1 MNQKWNLQD
10 IRPAEPRTKRT
21 LGTMPPPSP
30 TKPVAET
37 APREPQLERE
47 HIPSIVIEDGTKKG
61 NNRVLF
67 SVIAFVALVGGALGL
82 SMILG
87 KTELTVY
94 PVFKEPN
101 INSEFTAYP
110 DRRPDALSYEIM
122 TIESTAESQVKAS
135 GQVDVE
141 VKTSGLIQI
150 VKTTPGAERII
161 ANTRFRSPDG
171 KIYRIKDAIVVPGAV
186 NDVPGTIQAEVTADE
201 PGDMY
206 NKDTGTRFDVPGFE
220 ESGLTDLYKAVY
232 AENKAP
238 LTGGYK
244 GPQYK
249 IDDAELS
256 TARQALQIKLRDEL
270 LAKIEA
276 EKPNGFIALPGAVA
290 ITYDQ
295 QPTVPYGNDL
305 VTIKERATLQIPIF
319 KNSDLGTF
327 LAKAAVATYNG
338 GSVRIDDPKA
348 LTFEYKTASTSNSV
362 IANEPSLT
370 FNLKGK
376 PKLIWEFDQEAL
388 KKDLAGLPKTAISNI
403 ISSGGNDPKYPGIQ
417 GANISITPFWKQSFP
432 SDPNEITV
440 VEELKVAE

>member
-10 IRPAEPRTKRT
+10 IRPAEPRKQRT
-21 LGTMPPPSP
+21 LGTTPPPSP
-30 TKPVAET
+30 TRPLAEPVQSE
-37 APREPQLERE
+37 PRLERDQV
-47 HIPSIVIEDGTKKG
+47 PSIIIEDGTKKS
-61 NNRVLF
+61 NKRLIVSIIIF
-67 SVIAFVALVGGALGL
+67 IVLVGGALGFSL
-82 SMILG
+82 LLG

-94 PVFKEPN
+94 PIFKEPN

-110 DRRPDALSYEIM
+110 DKRPDALSYEIM
-122 TIESTAESQVKAS
+122 TIESSTEGQVKAS

-141 VKTSGLIQI
+141 NKASGLVQI
-150 VKTTPGAERII
+150 VKTTPGTERII

-171 KIYRIKDAIVVPGAV
+171 KIFRIKDAIIVPGAV
-186 NDVPGTIQAEVTADE
+186 NNIPGTIQAEVTADE
-201 PGDMY
+201 PGDAY
-206 NKDTGTRFDVPGFE
+206 NLPANTRFDVPGFQE
-220 ESGLTDLYKAVY
+220 GGLDDLYKAIY

-249 IDDAELS
+249 IDDAELG

-270 LAKIEA
+270 LEKIEA
-276 EKPNGFIALPGAVA
+276 EKPSGFIAFPGAVA

-305 VTIKERATLQIPIF
+305 VTIKEHATLQIPVF

-338 GSVRIDDPKA
+338 GSVRIDDYKA
-348 LTFEYKTASTSNSV
+348 LTFEYKAASTSSSV

-370 FNLKGK
+370 FSLKGK
-376 PKLIWEFDQEAL
+376 PRLVWEFDAESL

-403 ISSGGNDPKYPGIQ
+403 ISSGGNNPKYPGIQ

-432 SDPNEITV
+432 TDPNEIV
-440 VEELKVAE
+440 VIEELKVPE